1 MSELEQLEPIA
12 LEGGTYE
19 TQLTKKYRLRK
30 PYEKD
35 NPRIIK
41 AVIPGVIERI
51 ETTVGAKVKKGVPLM
66 ILEAMKMH
74 NRIAS
79 PFDGAVK
86 AICVAAGEKVS
97 KGQVLIEIE

>member
-1 MSELEQLEPIA
+1 MNKYDTMGSIA
-12 LEGGTYE
+12 LESGTYE
-19 TQLTKKYRLRK
+19 TRLTRKYTLRK

-35 NPRIIK
+35 DPRIIK
-41 AVIPGVIERI
+41 AVIPGVVERI
-51 ETTVGAKVKKGVPLM
+51 DATVGTGIKKGVPLL

-79 PFDGAVK
+79 PQDGIVK
-86 AICVAAGEKVS
+86 AIRVAAGEKVS